1 MLFSWLKNV
10 MICFWKANIHYC
22 CAVEKGK
29 REMDQQLICTNTFNV
44 TGCPHVTY
52 SGSISS
58 LCPWHTI
65 H

>member
-44 TGCPHVTY
+44 TAV
-52 SGSISS
+52 
-58 LCPWHTI
+58 LM
-65 H
+65 